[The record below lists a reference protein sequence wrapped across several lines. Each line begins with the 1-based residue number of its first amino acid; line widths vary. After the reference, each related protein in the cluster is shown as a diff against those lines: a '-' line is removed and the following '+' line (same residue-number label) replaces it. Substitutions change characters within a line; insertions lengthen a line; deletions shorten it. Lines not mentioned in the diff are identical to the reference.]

1 MSVGAS
7 EAKLAAI
14 PGLNGPAAMEAGL
27 PDLVES
33 PTDNHETKMAYD
45 PSSRIPILVIL
56 VWVCA
61 FVCLG
66 IYCVSFYYPDL
77 AAWRKP

>member
-1 MSVGAS
+1 MSAAAS
-7 EAKLAAI
+7 KAKSAAVA
-14 PGLNGPAAMEAGL
+14 GPAEMEAGL

-33 PTDNHETKMAYD
+33 TTDDHETKMAYD

-61 FVCLG
+61 FTSLG
-66 IYCVSFYYPDL
+66 IYCASFYFPDL
-77 AAWRKP
+77 AAWRAP